1 VLVGHLLYIGV
12 RVLIG
17 STIFLA
23 VMTAFGAVDSPL
35 ALLTLPA
42 ALLTGLAFATPVVAY
57 SAVLENDYG
66 FAVLLRFVVV
76 PLFLFGGVFYPVT
89 QLPLVLEQLAYL
101 TPLWHGVALSRELA
115 LGTATVGSTL
125 LHVAYLA
132 CGSWS
137 ASRSRSAT
145 TSAGWR
151 SEMARDTV
159 TPTLAVRTTPLP
171 LAGGRAWRLVERN
184 IMVYRR
190 IWVLIVSGFF
200 EPLFYLLSLGV
211 GIGALVGT
219 VAGPDGQPIDYTA
232 FVAPALLA
240 ASAMNGAIYD
250 STTNVFFK
258 LKFAKTYDAML
269 ATPLGPGDIAV
280 GEITWAQ
287 LRGTLYSVA
296 FLVVMAALGLITSWW
311 ALLALP
317 ATMLIGLAFAAV
329 GMACTSFMRGWQD
342 FEYVQLAILPMFL
355 FSTTFFPL
363 SVYPRAIQVVVQFT
377 PLYHGIE
384 LVRPLT
390 TGAGVGIGLLG
401 HALYFVGLAAIGF
414 SVTARRL
421 ERLLLK

>member
-1 VLVGHLLYIGV
+1 
-12 RVLIG
+12 
-17 STIFLA
+17 
-23 VMTAFGAVDSPL
+23 M
-35 ALLTLPA
+35 
-42 ALLTGLAFATPVVAY
+42 
-57 SAVLENDYG
+57 
-66 FAVLLRFVVV
+66 
-76 PLFLFGGVFYPVT
+76 
-89 QLPLVLEQLAYL
+89 
-101 TPLWHGVALSRELA
+101 
-115 LGTATVGSTL
+115 
-125 LHVAYLA
+125 
-132 CGSWS
+132 
-137 ASRSRSAT
+137 
-145 TSAGWR
+145 AG
-151 SEMARDTV
+151 DTV

-184 IMVYRR
+184 IVVYRR

-219 VAGPDGQPIDYTA
+219 VTGPDGQPIDYTA

-287 LRGTLYSVA
+287 LRGTLYSIA
-296 FLVVMAALGLITSWW
+296 FLIVMAALGLITSWW

-329 GMACTSFMRGWQD
+329 GMACTSFMRSWQD

-363 SVYPRAIQVVVQFT
+363 SVYPRAIQIVVQFT

-414 SVTARRL
+414 SVTPRRL

>member
-1 VLVGHLLYIGV
+1 
-12 RVLIG
+12 
-17 STIFLA
+17 
-23 VMTAFGAVDSPL
+23 M
-35 ALLTLPA
+35 
-42 ALLTGLAFATPVVAY
+42 
-57 SAVLENDYG
+57 
-66 FAVLLRFVVV
+66 
-76 PLFLFGGVFYPVT
+76 
-89 QLPLVLEQLAYL
+89 
-101 TPLWHGVALSRELA
+101 
-115 LGTATVGSTL
+115 
-125 LHVAYLA
+125 
-132 CGSWS
+132 
-137 ASRSRSAT
+137 
-145 TSAGWR
+145 AG
-151 SEMARDTV
+151 DTV

-184 IMVYRR
+184 IVVYRR

-219 VAGPDGQPIDYTA
+219 VAGPDGQPIDYIA

>member
-1 VLVGHLLYIGV
+1 
-12 RVLIG
+12 
-17 STIFLA
+17 
-23 VMTAFGAVDSPL
+23 
-35 ALLTLPA
+35 
-42 ALLTGLAFATPVVAY
+42 
-57 SAVLENDYG
+57 
-66 FAVLLRFVVV
+66 
-76 PLFLFGGVFYPVT
+76 
-89 QLPLVLEQLAYL
+89 
-101 TPLWHGVALSRELA
+101 
-115 LGTATVGSTL
+115 
-125 LHVAYLA
+125 
-132 CGSWS
+132 
-137 ASRSRSAT
+137 
-145 TSAGWR
+145 
-151 SEMARDTV
+151 MARDTV
-159 TPTLAVRTTPLP
+159 TPTVAVRTTPLP
-171 LAGGRAWRLVERN
+171 LAGSRSWRLVERN
-184 IMVYRR
+184 LVVYRR
-190 IWVLIVSGFF
+190 IWPLIVSGFF
-200 EPLFYLLSLGV
+200 EPVFYLLSLGV

-219 VAGPDGQPIDYTA
+219 VAGPDGQPIDYTT

-250 STTNVFFK
+250 STMNVFFK

-269 ATPLGPGDIAV
+269 ATPLGPADIAV

-296 FLVVMAALGLITSWW
+296 FLIVMAALGLITSWW

-317 ATMLIGLAFAAV
+317 ATVLIGLAFAAV
-329 GMACTSFMRGWQD
+329 GMACTSFMRSWQD

-363 SVYPRAIQVVVQFT
+363 SVYPRAIQIVVQFT

-390 TGAGVGIGLLG
+390 TGAGVGIGLFG